1 MCINFAD
8 IKDKVLMLPNPYR
21 NRCVFMFRPIVVALI
36 LTLPYRTTPSF
47 NDLCNELRA
56 TNKGLHMQRRDWV
69 DVAND
74 ILSKCHFNL
83 RLRKVTD
90 CNANVFV
97 ALYEAILGEK
107 VPDYIAAPGSQEDD
121 VHNVQSVI
129 DSLALDYLQISLSHI
144 TGENIVRGDKESIK
158 NLLEIFDGLLE
169 YLTEQ
174 ISEEESQNGDKEPNG
189 VPVEDAPRPTGP
201 MVPQTEEQRSLMER
215 ASQYSSVH
223 SAVQSSSKHSL
234 HSWNAEE
241 TGSTNELILLGDSA
255 RTFTAKQE
263 EASSQAPG
271 PSTTG
276 APGTPGTQA
285 TLLRDPLCSA
295 IPLQPP
301 YQTTPHRPDR
311 APRSGSQSPPAN
323 GLDSGAAVEQEAP
336 AGTSQ
341 SPRPVAN
348 TVTNG
353 VCSPAFN
360 HSPVESEKSVS
371 NQTKARLEEAK
382 EQPEPTSVGP
392 RRVLFR
398 TQPDI
403 HFLTLQDE
411 LEDRAPRDTEE
422 DEEEETFTQQD
433 SWAHRGR
440 TGLSSSRVLEE
451 EDCEEPLSWRRQR
464 NRKAEQELH
473 HMSEKLSQR
482 LEELDLML
490 NRALGESREP
500 DEVKEEDKQSHHSD
514 SVMECRRPPRRP
526 TGTPRA
532 PTSPCTCPLSPSP
545 PRARRF
551 LSGQLEGAVREAVSG
566 GVTQRHTVACTR
578 RQLRRLQPHHKH
590 RQLETAYE
598 EELKVYEDRERAA
611 MAMERTRAQ
620 EAEREYREAIL
631 RDVPRTPKPSQVYT
645 TAARHRSPRTRQPTP
660 GRRRQDKTRRA
671 PPMKVKDND
680 LLPLLLEEFPHL
692 HLSPHALGRMW
703 QQQLGQVD
711 RLNASLSLDNQRQG
725 PRTKLTS
732 QVEEA
737 QRRHNLLG
745 EIIRKEQEH
754 NRRLRDFKER
764 IQQQKSTQNRLK
776 EQRQQIARAKKYHG
790 DYHVQ
795 LRARMMRARTKEERM
810 FKQVFE
816 EGLEV
821 QKARLRE
828 QRAYAKEQ
836 RQEHQKKH
844 RDQIQSMENYY
855 KDQNGTAESSFHAV
869 LPSFSFHYWPT
880 LSLQRDRI
888 SKYGRRPKKRPFR
901 I

>member
-1 MCINFAD
+1 MGTQEDERGN
-8 IKDKVLMLPNPYR
+8 
-21 NRCVFMFRPIVVALI
+21 
-36 LTLPYRTTPSF
+36 
-47 NDLCNELRA
+47 
-56 TNKGLHMQRRDWV
+56 RDWV

-174 ISEEESQNGDKEPNG
+174 ISEEESQNG
-189 VPVEDAPRPTGP
+189 V
-201 MVPQTEEQRSLMER
+201 
-215 ASQYSSVH
+215 
-223 SAVQSSSKHSL
+223 
-234 HSWNAEE
+234 
-241 TGSTNELILLGDSA
+241 
-255 RTFTAKQE
+255 
-263 EASSQAPG
+263 EASSQEPG

-285 TLLRDPLCSA
+285 TLLREPLRSA

-301 YQTTPHRPDR
+301 YQTTSHRPDR

-323 GLDSGAAVEQEAP
+323 GLGSGAAVEQEAP
-336 AGTSQ
+336 GGTSQ
-341 SPRPVAN
+341 SPRPVAD

-353 VCSPAFN
+353 VRSPAFN

-371 NQTKARLEEAK
+371 SQTKARLEEAK

-403 HFLTLQDE
+403 HFLTLQDK
-411 LEDRAPRDTEE
+411 LEDRAPLDTEE

-433 SWAHRGR
+433 SWAHRGW
-440 TGLSSSRVLEE
+440 TGLSSSRVIEE

-473 HMSEKLSQR
+473 HMSEKLSRR

-490 NRALGESREP
+490 KRALGESGEP

-532 PTSPCTCPLSPSP
+532 PTSPCTRSLSPSP
-545 PRARRF
+545 PRAHRS

-566 GVTQRHTVACTR
+566 RVTQRHTAARTRR
-578 RQLRRLQPHHKH
+578 RQLRRLQPQHKH

-631 RDVPRTPKPSQVYT
+631 RDVPRTPKQSQVYT

-745 EIIRKEQEH
+745 VIIRKEQEH

-810 FKQVFE
+810 FKQAFE

-836 RQEHQKKH
+836 RKEHQKKH

-855 KDQNGTAESSFHAV
+855 KDQFSLLADTLATERQDIQVRKKAQEKALQKMKLELRSKMEREIGELQKIIVQNDDDDYFHDLEVQRLRGRVQMASFQYNTSCLH
-869 LPSFSFHYWPT
+869 
-880 LSLQRDRI
+880 
-888 SKYGRRPKKRPFR
+888 
-901 I
+901 

>member
-1 MCINFAD
+1 MGTQED
-8 IKDKVLMLPNPYR
+8 
-21 NRCVFMFRPIVVALI
+21 
-36 LTLPYRTTPSF
+36 
-47 NDLCNELRA
+47 E
-56 TNKGLHMQRRDWV
+56 RDWV

-74 ILSKCHFNL
+74 ILSKCHINL

-97 ALYEAILGEK
+97 ALYEVILGEK

-121 VHNVQSVI
+121 VHNIQSVI

-189 VPVEDAPRPTGP
+189 VPVEDAPFPTGP
-201 MVPQTEEQRSLMER
+201 VVPQTEEQMSLMER

-223 SAVQSSSKHSL
+223 SAVQSISKPSL

-263 EASSQAPG
+263 VEASSQALC
-271 PSTTG
+271 PSTMG

-285 TLLRDPLCSA
+285 TLLREPLRSA

-311 APRSGSQSPPAN
+311 APGSGSQSPPAN
-323 GLDSGAAVEQEAP
+323 GLGSGAAVEQEAP

-341 SPRPVAN
+341 SPRPVAD

-353 VCSPAFN
+353 VRSPAFN
-360 HSPVESEKSVS
+360 HSPVEREKSVS
-371 NQTKARLEEAK
+371 SQTKARLEEAK

-411 LEDRAPRDTEE
+411 LEDRAPLDTEE
-422 DEEEETFTQQD
+422 EVEEETFTQQD
-433 SWAHRGR
+433 SWAHRGQ
-440 TGLSSSRVLEE
+440 TGLSSRVLEE

-473 HMSEKLSQR
+473 HMSEKLSRR

-490 NRALGESREP
+490 KRALGESGEP
-500 DEVKEEDKQSHHSD
+500 DEVKEVDKQSHHSD

-532 PTSPCTCPLSPSP
+532 PTSPCTRSLSPSP
-545 PRARRF
+545 PRARRS
-551 LSGQLEGAVREAVSG
+551 LSGQLEGAAREAVSG
-566 GVTQRHTVACTR
+566 GVTQRHTAARTRR
-578 RQLRRLQPHHKH
+578 RQLRHLQPQHKH

-611 MAMERTRAQ
+611 MATERTRAH
-620 EAEREYREAIL
+620 EAVREGEEREYREAIL
-631 RDVPRTPKPSQVYT
+631 RDVPRAPKPSQVYT

-680 LLPLLLEEFPHL
+680 LLPLLLEEFPNL

-745 EIIRKEQEH
+745 EIIHKEQEH

-836 RQEHQKKH
+836 HQEHQNKH

-855 KDQNGTAESSFHAV
+855 KDQFSLLAETLAIERRDIQVRKKAQEKALQKMKRELRSKMEREIGELQEIIVQNDDDDYFHDLEVQRLRRRVQMASFQYNTSCLH
-869 LPSFSFHYWPT
+869 
-880 LSLQRDRI
+880 
-888 SKYGRRPKKRPFR
+888 
-901 I
+901 

>member
-1 MCINFAD
+1 MGTQED
-8 IKDKVLMLPNPYR
+8 
-21 NRCVFMFRPIVVALI
+21 
-36 LTLPYRTTPSF
+36 
-47 NDLCNELRA
+47 E
-56 TNKGLHMQRRDWV
+56 RDWV

-74 ILSKCHFNL
+74 ILSKCHINL

-121 VHNVQSVI
+121 VHNIQSVI

-158 NLLEIFDGLLE
+158 NLLEIFEGLLE

-189 VPVEDAPRPTGP
+189 VPVEDAPFPTGP
-201 MVPQTEEQRSLMER
+201 VVPQTEEQMSLMER

-223 SAVQSSSKHSL
+223 SAVQSSSKPSL

-255 RTFTAKQE
+255 FTFTAKQE
-263 EASSQAPG
+263 VEASSQALC

-285 TLLRDPLCSA
+285 TLLREPLRSA

-311 APRSGSQSPPAN
+311 APGSGSQSPPAN
-323 GLDSGAAVEQEAP
+323 GLGSGAAVEQEAP

-341 SPRPVAN
+341 SPRPVAD

-353 VCSPAFN
+353 VRSPAFN
-360 HSPVESEKSVS
+360 HSPVEREKSVS
-371 NQTKARLEEAK
+371 SQTKARLEEAK

-411 LEDRAPRDTEE
+411 LEDRAPLDTEE
-422 DEEEETFTQQD
+422 EVEEETFTQQD
-433 SWAHRGR
+433 SWAHRGQ

-473 HMSEKLSQR
+473 HMSEKLSRR

-490 NRALGESREP
+490 KRALGESGDP
-500 DEVKEEDKQSHHSD
+500 DEVKEVDKQSHHSD

-532 PTSPCTCPLSPSP
+532 PTSPCTRSLSPSP
-545 PRARRF
+545 PRARRS
-551 LSGQLEGAVREAVSG
+551 LSGQLEGATREAVSG
-566 GVTQRHTVACTR
+566 WVTQRHTAARTRR
-578 RQLRRLQPHHKH
+578 RQLRHLQPQHKH
-590 RQLETAYE
+590 RQLEKAYE

-611 MAMERTRAQ
+611 MATERTRAH
-620 EAEREYREAIL
+620 EAVREGEEREYREAIL
-631 RDVPRTPKPSQVYT
+631 RDVPRAPKPSQVYT

-745 EIIRKEQEH
+745 EIIHKEQEH

-836 RQEHQKKH
+836 RQEHQNKH

-855 KDQNGTAESSFHAV
+855 KDQFSLLAETLAIERRDIQVRKKAQEKALQKMKRELRSKMEREIGELQEIIVQDDDDDYFHGLEVQRLRRRVQMASFQYNTSCLH
-869 LPSFSFHYWPT
+869 
-880 LSLQRDRI
+880 
-888 SKYGRRPKKRPFR
+888 
-901 I
+901 

>member
-1 MCINFAD
+1 MA
-8 IKDKVLMLPNPYR
+8 
-21 NRCVFMFRPIVVALI
+21 CVMG
-36 LTLPYRTTPSF
+36 
-47 NDLCNELRA
+47 LRA
-56 TNKGLHMQRRDWV
+56 TIRGWTAVCLHMQRCDWV

-74 ILSKCHFNL
+74 ILSKCHINL

-107 VPDYIAAPGSQEDD
+107 VPDYITAPGSQEDD
-121 VHNVQSVI
+121 VHNIQSVI

-144 TGENIVRGDKESIK
+144 SGENIVRGDKESIK

-189 VPVEDAPRPTGP
+189 VPVEDAPLPTGP
-201 MVPQTEEQRSLMER
+201 VVPQTEEQMSLMER

-263 EASSQAPG
+263 VEASSQASG

-285 TLLRDPLCSA
+285 TLLREPLRSA
-295 IPLQPP
+295 IHLQPP

-323 GLDSGAAVEQEAP
+323 GLGSGAAVEQEAP
-336 AGTSQ
+336 AGTSE
-341 SPRPVAN
+341 SPRPVAD

-353 VCSPAFN
+353 VRSPAFN

-371 NQTKARLEEAK
+371 SQTKARLEEAK

-403 HFLTLQDE
+403 HFLTRQDE
-411 LEDRAPRDTEE
+411 LEDRAPLDTEE
-422 DEEEETFTQQD
+422 EVEEETFTQQD

-440 TGLSSSRVLEE
+440 TGISSRVLEE
-451 EDCEEPLSWRRQR
+451 EDCEELLSWRRQR
-464 NRKAEQELH
+464 NRKAERELH
-473 HMSEKLSQR
+473 HMSEKLSRR

-490 NRALGESREP
+490 KRALGESGEP

-514 SVMECRRPPRRP
+514 SVMECRRPPRRT

-532 PTSPCTCPLSPSP
+532 PTSPCTRSVSPSP
-545 PRARRF
+545 PRARRS

-566 GVTQRHTVACTR
+566 GVTQRHTRTR
-578 RQLRRLQPHHKH
+578 QRQLRHLQPQHKH
-590 RQLETAYE
+590 RQLEKAYE

-611 MAMERTRAQ
+611 MAKERTRAQ

-631 RDVPRTPKPSQVYT
+631 RDVPRTTKPSQVYT

-711 RLNASLSLDNQRQG
+711 RLNASLSLDSQRQG

-737 QRRHNLLG
+737 QRRHDLLG

-828 QRAYAKEQ
+828 QRAYAKDQ
-836 RQEHQKKH
+836 RQEHQNKH

-855 KDQNGTAESSFHAV
+855 KDQFSLLAETLAIERQDIQVRKKAQEKALQKMKRELRSKMEREIGELQKIIVQNDDDDYFHDLEVQRLRGRVQMASFQYNTSCLH
-869 LPSFSFHYWPT
+869 
-880 LSLQRDRI
+880 
-888 SKYGRRPKKRPFR
+888 
-901 I
+901 

>member
-1 MCINFAD
+1 MGTQED
-8 IKDKVLMLPNPYR
+8 
-21 NRCVFMFRPIVVALI
+21 
-36 LTLPYRTTPSF
+36 
-47 NDLCNELRA
+47 E
-56 TNKGLHMQRRDWV
+56 RDWV

-74 ILSKCHFNL
+74 ILSKCHINL

-97 ALYEAILGEK
+97 ALYEVILGEK

-121 VHNVQSVI
+121 VHNIQSVI

-189 VPVEDAPRPTGP
+189 VPVEDAPFPTGP
-201 MVPQTEEQRSLMER
+201 VVPQTEEQMSLMER

-223 SAVQSSSKHSL
+223 SAVQSISKPSL

-263 EASSQAPG
+263 VEASSQALC
-271 PSTTG
+271 PSTMG

-285 TLLRDPLCSA
+285 TLLREPLRSA

-311 APRSGSQSPPAN
+311 APGSGSQSPPAN
-323 GLDSGAAVEQEAP
+323 GLGSGAAVEQEAP

-341 SPRPVAN
+341 SPRPVAD

-353 VCSPAFN
+353 VRSPAFN
-360 HSPVESEKSVS
+360 HSPVEREKSVS
-371 NQTKARLEEAK
+371 SQTKARLEEAK

-411 LEDRAPRDTEE
+411 LEDRAPLDTEE
-422 DEEEETFTQQD
+422 EVEEETFTQQD
-433 SWAHRGR
+433 SWAHRGQ

-473 HMSEKLSQR
+473 HMSEKLSRR

-490 NRALGESREP
+490 KRALGESGEP
-500 DEVKEEDKQSHHSD
+500 DEVKEVDKQSHHSD

-532 PTSPCTCPLSPSP
+532 PTSPCTRSLSPSP
-545 PRARRF
+545 PRARRS
-551 LSGQLEGAVREAVSG
+551 LSGQLEGAAREAVSG
-566 GVTQRHTVACTR
+566 GVTQRHTAARTRR
-578 RQLRRLQPHHKH
+578 RQLRHLQPQHKH

-611 MAMERTRAQ
+611 MATERTRAH

-631 RDVPRTPKPSQVYT
+631 RDVPRAPKPSQVYT

-680 LLPLLLEEFPHL
+680 LLPLLLEEFPNL

-745 EIIRKEQEH
+745 EIIHKEQEH

-836 RQEHQKKH
+836 HQEHQNKH

-855 KDQNGTAESSFHAV
+855 KDQFSLLAETLAIERRDIQVRKKAQEKALQKMKRELRSKMEREIGELQEIIVQNDDDDYFHDLEVQRLRRRVQMASFQYNTSCLH
-869 LPSFSFHYWPT
+869 
-880 LSLQRDRI
+880 
-888 SKYGRRPKKRPFR
+888 
-901 I
+901 

>member
-1 MCINFAD
+1 MGTQED
-8 IKDKVLMLPNPYR
+8 
-21 NRCVFMFRPIVVALI
+21 
-36 LTLPYRTTPSF
+36 
-47 NDLCNELRA
+47 E
-56 TNKGLHMQRRDWV
+56 RDWV

-74 ILSKCHFNL
+74 ILSKCHINL

-121 VHNVQSVI
+121 VHNIQSVI

-174 ISEEESQNGDKEPNG
+174 ISEEESQNGDKEPNDG
-189 VPVEDAPRPTGP
+189 PVEDAPLPTGP
-201 MVPQTEEQRSLMER
+201 VVHQTEEQEAIMER

-241 TGSTNELILLGDSA
+241 TGSTNELIRLGDSA

-263 EASSQAPG
+263 VDASSTG
-271 PSTTG
+271 P
-276 APGTPGTQA
+276 PGTPGIQA
-285 TLLRDPLCSA
+285 TLLREPLRSA

-311 APRSGSQSPPAN
+311 APHSGSQSPPAN
-323 GLDSGAAVEQEAP
+323 GLGSGSAVEQEAP
-336 AGTSQ
+336 AGTSE
-341 SPRPVAN
+341 SPRPVADA
-348 TVTNG
+348 VTNG
-353 VCSPAFN
+353 VRSSALH

-371 NQTKARLEEAK
+371 SQTKARLEEAK
-382 EQPEPTSVGP
+382 EQPEPTSVGS

-411 LEDRAPRDTEE
+411 LEDRAPLDTEE
-422 DEEEETFTQQD
+422 DDEEEEEVEEETFTQQD
-433 SWAHRGR
+433 SRAHRGR
-440 TGLSSSRVLEE
+440 TGLSSSRVLDE
-451 EDCEEPLSWRRQR
+451 EDCREPLSWRRQR

-473 HMSEKLSQR
+473 HMSEKLSRR

-490 NRALGESREP
+490 KRALGESGEP
-500 DEVKEEDKQSHHSD
+500 DEVKGEDKQSHHSD
-514 SVMECRRPPRRP
+514 SVMECHRPQRRP
-526 TGTPRA
+526 TGTTQA
-532 PTSPCTCPLSPSP
+532 PAAPCTRSLSPSP
-545 PRARRF
+545 PRARRS
-551 LSGQLEGAVREAVSG
+551 LSGQLEGATREAVSG
-566 GVTQRHTVACTR
+566 GVTQRHTAARTR
-578 RQLRRLQPHHKH
+578 RRELRHLQSQQKH
-590 RQLETAYE
+590 SQLEKAYE

-611 MAMERTRAQ
+611 MAKERTRAQ

-645 TAARHRSPRTRQPTP
+645 TAAQHRSPRTRQPTP

-725 PRTKLTS
+725 PRTKLSS

-737 QRRHNLLG
+737 QRRHNLLV

-776 EQRQQIARAKKYHG
+776 EQRQQIARAKKYHS

-844 RDQIQSMENYY
+844 REQIQSMENYY
-855 KDQNGTAESSFHAV
+855 KDQFSLLAETLAIERQDIQVRKNAQEKALQKMKRELRSKMEREIGELQKIIVQNDDDDYFHDLEVQRLRGRVQMASFQYNTSCLH
-869 LPSFSFHYWPT
+869 
-880 LSLQRDRI
+880 
-888 SKYGRRPKKRPFR
+888 
-901 I
+901 

>member
-1 MCINFAD
+1 MGTQED
-8 IKDKVLMLPNPYR
+8 
-21 NRCVFMFRPIVVALI
+21 
-36 LTLPYRTTPSF
+36 
-47 NDLCNELRA
+47 E
-56 TNKGLHMQRRDWV
+56 RDWV

-74 ILSKCHFNL
+74 ILSKCQINL
-83 RLRKVTD
+83 RLKKVTD
-90 CNANVFV
+90 CNANVFA

-121 VHNVQSVI
+121 VHNIQSVI

-189 VPVEDAPRPTGP
+189 VPVEDAPLPTGP
-201 MVPQTEEQRSLMER
+201 VVPQTEEQEALMER
-215 ASQYSSVH
+215 SSQYSSVH

-263 EASSQAPG
+263 VEASSQAPG

-285 TLLRDPLCSA
+285 TLLREPLRSA

-311 APRSGSQSPPAN
+311 APHSGSQSPPAN
-323 GLDSGAAVEQEAP
+323 GLGSGAAVEQEAP
-336 AGTSQ
+336 AGTSE
-341 SPRPVAN
+341 SPMPVAD

-353 VCSPAFN
+353 VRSPAHN

-371 NQTKARLEEAK
+371 SQTKVRLDEAK

-403 HFLTLQDE
+403 HFLTLQDK
-411 LEDRAPRDTEE
+411 LEDRAPLDTEE
-422 DEEEETFTQQD
+422 EEEEEVEEETYTQQD
-433 SWAHRGR
+433 SRAHRGR
-440 TGLSSSRVLEE
+440 TGISSRVLEE

-473 HMSEKLSQR
+473 HMSEKLSRR

-490 NRALGESREP
+490 KRALGESGEP

-526 TGTPRA
+526 TGMPRA
-532 PTSPCTCPLSPSP
+532 PTAPCTRSLSPSP
-545 PRARRF
+545 PRARRS
-551 LSGQLEGAVREAVSG
+551 LSGQLECAMREAVSG
-566 GVTQRHTVACTR
+566 GVTQRHATR
-578 RQLRRLQPHHKH
+578 TGRRERHHLPPQHKH
-590 RQLETAYE
+590 SQLEKAYE

-611 MAMERTRAQ
+611 MAKERTRAQ

-645 TAARHRSPRTRQPTP
+645 TAAQHRSPRTRQPTP

-732 QVEEA
+732 QVEEV
-737 QRRHNLLG
+737 QRRHNLLV

-776 EQRQQIARAKKYHG
+776 EQRQQIARAKKYHS

-836 RQEHQKKH
+836 RQEHQNKH

-855 KDQNGTAESSFHAV
+855 KDQFSLLAETLAIERQDIQVRKKAQEKALQKMKRELRSKMEREIGELQKIIVQDDDDDYFHGLEVQRLRGRVQMASFQYNTSCQH
-869 LPSFSFHYWPT
+869 
-880 LSLQRDRI
+880 
-888 SKYGRRPKKRPFR
+888 
-901 I
+901 

>member
-1 MCINFAD
+1 MGTQED
-8 IKDKVLMLPNPYR
+8 
-21 NRCVFMFRPIVVALI
+21 
-36 LTLPYRTTPSF
+36 
-47 NDLCNELRA
+47 E
-56 TNKGLHMQRRDWV
+56 RDWV

-74 ILSKCHFNL
+74 ILSKCHINL

-107 VPDYIAAPGSQEDD
+107 VPDYITAPGSQEDD
-121 VHNVQSVI
+121 VHNIQSVI

-144 TGENIVRGDKESIK
+144 TGENIVRGDKKSIK

-189 VPVEDAPRPTGP
+189 VPVEDAPLPTGP
-201 MVPQTEEQRSLMER
+201 VVPQTEEQMSLMER

-234 HSWNAEE
+234 HSWNTEE

-263 EASSQAPG
+263 VEASSQ
-271 PSTTG
+271 

-285 TLLRDPLCSA
+285 TLLREPLRSA
-295 IPLQPP
+295 IHLQPP
-301 YQTTPHRPDR
+301 YQTSPHRPDR

-323 GLDSGAAVEQEAP
+323 GLGSGASVEQEAP
-336 AGTSQ
+336 AGTSE
-341 SPRPVAN
+341 SPRPVAD

-353 VCSPAFN
+353 VRSPAFN

-371 NQTKARLEEAK
+371 SQTKARLEEAK

-403 HFLTLQDE
+403 HFLTRQDE
-411 LEDRAPRDTEE
+411 LEDRAPLDTEE
-422 DEEEETFTQQD
+422 EVEEETVTQQD

-440 TGLSSSRVLEE
+440 TGLGSRVLEE

-473 HMSEKLSQR
+473 HMSEKLSRR

-490 NRALGESREP
+490 KRALGESGEP

-514 SVMECRRPPRRP
+514 SVMECRRPPRRT

-532 PTSPCTCPLSPSP
+532 PTSPCTRSLSPSP
-545 PRARRF
+545 PRARRS

-566 GVTQRHTVACTR
+566 GVTQRHTRTRR
-578 RQLRRLQPHHKH
+578 RQLRHLQPQHKH
-590 RQLETAYE
+590 RQLEKAYE
-598 EELKVYEDRERAA
+598 EELKVYKDRERAA
-611 MAMERTRAQ
+611 MAKERTRAQ

-631 RDVPRTPKPSQVYT
+631 RDVPRTTKPSQVYT

-737 QRRHNLLG
+737 QRRHDLLG

-828 QRAYAKEQ
+828 QRAYAKDQ
-836 RQEHQKKH
+836 RQEHQNKH

-855 KDQNGTAESSFHAV
+855 KDQFSLLAQTLAIERQDIQVRKKAQEKALQKMKRELRSKMEREIGELQKIIVQNDDDDYFRDLEVQRLRGRVQMASFQYNTSCLH
-869 LPSFSFHYWPT
+869 
-880 LSLQRDRI
+880 
-888 SKYGRRPKKRPFR
+888 
-901 I
+901 

>member
-1 MCINFAD
+1 MGTQED
-8 IKDKVLMLPNPYR
+8 
-21 NRCVFMFRPIVVALI
+21 
-36 LTLPYRTTPSF
+36 
-47 NDLCNELRA
+47 E
-56 TNKGLHMQRRDWV
+56 RDWV

-74 ILSKCHFNL
+74 ILRKCHFNL

-129 DSLALDYLQISLSHI
+129 DSLTLDYLQISLSHI

-189 VPVEDAPRPTGP
+189 VPVEDAPLPTGP
-201 MVPQTEEQRSLMER
+201 VVPQTEEQRSLMER

-255 RTFTAKQE
+255 RTFTAKRE
-263 EASSQAPG
+263 VEASSQA
-271 PSTTG
+271 G

-285 TLLRDPLCSA
+285 TLLREPLRSA
-295 IPLQPP
+295 IPLQPQN
-301 YQTTPHRPDR
+301 QTTPHRSDR

-341 SPRPVAN
+341 SPRPVAD

-353 VCSPAFN
+353 VRSPAFN

-371 NQTKARLEEAK
+371 SQTKARLEEAK

-411 LEDRAPRDTEE
+411 LEDRAPLDTEE

-464 NRKAEQELH
+464 NRKEEQELH
-473 HMSEKLSQR
+473 HMSEKLSRR

-490 NRALGESREP
+490 KRALGESGEH
-500 DEVKEEDKQSHHSD
+500 DEVEEEDKQSHHSD

-526 TGTPRA
+526 TGTRRA
-532 PTSPCTCPLSPSP
+532 PTSPCTRSLSPSP
-545 PRARRF
+545 PRACRS
-551 LSGQLEGAVREAVSG
+551 LSGQLEGAVSG
-566 GVTQRHTVACTR
+566 RVTQRHTAARTRR
-578 RQLRRLQPHHKH
+578 RQLRRLQPQHKH

-645 TAARHRSPRTRQPTP
+645 QHRSPRTRQPTP

-776 EQRQQIARAKKYHG
+776 EQRQQIAWAKKYHG

-810 FKQVFE
+810 FKQAFE

-855 KDQNGTAESSFHAV
+855 KDQFSLLADTLATERQDIQVRKKAQEKALQKMKLELRSKMEREIGELQKIIVQNDDDDYFHDLEVQRLRGRVQMASFQYNTSCLH
-869 LPSFSFHYWPT
+869 
-880 LSLQRDRI
+880 
-888 SKYGRRPKKRPFR
+888 
-901 I
+901 

>member
-1 MCINFAD
+1 
-8 IKDKVLMLPNPYR
+8 
-21 NRCVFMFRPIVVALI
+21 MFRPSVVALI

-174 ISEEESQNGDKEPNG
+174 ISEEESQNG
-189 VPVEDAPRPTGP
+189 V
-201 MVPQTEEQRSLMER
+201 
-215 ASQYSSVH
+215 
-223 SAVQSSSKHSL
+223 
-234 HSWNAEE
+234 
-241 TGSTNELILLGDSA
+241 
-255 RTFTAKQE
+255 
-263 EASSQAPG
+263 EASSQEPG

-285 TLLRDPLCSA
+285 TLLREPLRSA

-301 YQTTPHRPDR
+301 YQTTSHRPDR

-323 GLDSGAAVEQEAP
+323 GLGSGAAVEQEAP
-336 AGTSQ
+336 GGTSQ
-341 SPRPVAN
+341 SPRPVAD

-353 VCSPAFN
+353 VRSPAFN

-371 NQTKARLEEAK
+371 SQTKARLEEAK

-403 HFLTLQDE
+403 HFLTLQDK
-411 LEDRAPRDTEE
+411 LEDRAPLDTEE

-433 SWAHRGR
+433 SWAHRGW
-440 TGLSSSRVLEE
+440 TGLSSSRVIEE

-473 HMSEKLSQR
+473 HMSEKLSRR

-490 NRALGESREP
+490 KRALGESGEP

-532 PTSPCTCPLSPSP
+532 PTSPCTRSLSPSP
-545 PRARRF
+545 PRAHRS

-566 GVTQRHTVACTR
+566 RVTQRHTAARTRR
-578 RQLRRLQPHHKH
+578 RQLRRLQPQHKH

-631 RDVPRTPKPSQVYT
+631 RDVPRTPKQSQVYT

-745 EIIRKEQEH
+745 VIIRKEQEH

-810 FKQVFE
+810 FKQAFE

-836 RQEHQKKH
+836 RKEHQKKH

-855 KDQNGTAESSFHAV
+855 KDQFSLLADTLATERQDIQVRKKAQEKALQKMKLELRSKMEREIGELQKIIVQNDDDDYFHDLEVQRLRGRVQMASFQYNTSCLH
-869 LPSFSFHYWPT
+869 
-880 LSLQRDRI
+880 
-888 SKYGRRPKKRPFR
+888 
-901 I
+901 

>member
-1 MCINFAD
+1 MGTQED
-8 IKDKVLMLPNPYR
+8 
-21 NRCVFMFRPIVVALI
+21 
-36 LTLPYRTTPSF
+36 
-47 NDLCNELRA
+47 E
-56 TNKGLHMQRRDWV
+56 RDWV

-74 ILSKCHFNL
+74 ILSKCHINL

-97 ALYEAILGEK
+97 ALYEVILGEK

-121 VHNVQSVI
+121 VHNIQSVI

-189 VPVEDAPRPTGP
+189 VPVEDAPFPTGP
-201 MVPQTEEQRSLMER
+201 VVPQTEEQMSLMER

-223 SAVQSSSKHSL
+223 SAVQSSSKPSL
-234 HSWNAEE
+234 HSWNEEE

-263 EASSQAPG
+263 VEASSQALS

-285 TLLRDPLCSA
+285 TLLREPLRSA

-311 APRSGSQSPPAN
+311 APGSGSQSPPAN
-323 GLDSGAAVEQEAP
+323 GLGSGAAVEQEAP

-341 SPRPVAN
+341 SPRPVAD

-353 VCSPAFN
+353 VRSPAFN

-371 NQTKARLEEAK
+371 SQTKARLEEAK

-411 LEDRAPRDTEE
+411 LEDRAPLDTEE
-422 DEEEETFTQQD
+422 EVEEETFTQQD
-433 SWAHRGR
+433 SWAHRGQ
-440 TGLSSSRVLEE
+440 TVLSSSRVLEE

-473 HMSEKLSQR
+473 HMSEKLSRR

-490 NRALGESREP
+490 KRALGESGEP
-500 DEVKEEDKQSHHSD
+500 DEVKEVDKQSHHSD

-532 PTSPCTCPLSPSP
+532 PTSPCTRSLSPSP
-545 PRARRF
+545 PRARRS
-551 LSGQLEGAVREAVSG
+551 LSGQLEGAAREAVSG
-566 GVTQRHTVACTR
+566 GVTQRHTAARTRR
-578 RQLRRLQPHHKH
+578 RQLRHLQPQHKH
-590 RQLETAYE
+590 RQ
-598 EELKVYEDRERAA
+598 
-611 MAMERTRAQ
+611 
-620 EAEREYREAIL
+620 EREYREAIL
-631 RDVPRTPKPSQVYT
+631 RDVPRAPKPSQVYT

-737 QRRHNLLG
+737 QRRHNLLR
-745 EIIRKEQEH
+745 EMIHKEQEH

-821 QKARLRE
+821 QKACLRE

-836 RQEHQKKH
+836 RQEHQNKH

-855 KDQNGTAESSFHAV
+855 KDQFSLLAETLAIERQDIQVRKKAQEKALQKMKRELRSKMEREIGELQEIIVQNDDDDYFHGLEVQRLRGRVQMASFQYNTSCLH
-869 LPSFSFHYWPT
+869 
-880 LSLQRDRI
+880 
-888 SKYGRRPKKRPFR
+888 
-901 I
+901 

>member
-1 MCINFAD
+1 MD
-8 IKDKVLMLPNPYR
+8 
-21 NRCVFMFRPIVVALI
+21 
-36 LTLPYRTTPSF
+36 
-47 NDLCNELRA
+47 
-56 TNKGLHMQRRDWV
+56 
-69 DVAND
+69 
-74 ILSKCHFNL
+74 
-83 RLRKVTD
+83 
-90 CNANVFV
+90 
-97 ALYEAILGEK
+97 
-107 VPDYIAAPGSQEDD
+107 
-121 VHNVQSVI
+121 
-129 DSLALDYLQISLSHI
+129 
-144 TGENIVRGDKESIK
+144 
-158 NLLEIFDGLLE
+158 
-169 YLTEQ
+169 
-174 ISEEESQNGDKEPNG
+174 
-189 VPVEDAPRPTGP
+189 
-201 MVPQTEEQRSLMER
+201 R

-223 SAVQSSSKHSL
+223 SAVQSSSKHSFQ
-234 HSWNAEE
+234 SWNAEE

-263 EASSQAPG
+263 VEASSQEPG

-285 TLLRDPLCSA
+285 TLLREPLRSA

-301 YQTTPHRPDR
+301 YQTTSHRPDR

-323 GLDSGAAVEQEAP
+323 GLGSGAAVEQEAP
-336 AGTSQ
+336 GGTSQ
-341 SPRPVAN
+341 SPRPVAD

-353 VCSPAFN
+353 VRSPAFN

-371 NQTKARLEEAK
+371 SQTKARLEEAK

-403 HFLTLQDE
+403 HFLTLQDK
-411 LEDRAPRDTEE
+411 LEDRAPLDTEE

-433 SWAHRGR
+433 SWAHRGW
-440 TGLSSSRVLEE
+440 TGLSSSRVIEE

-473 HMSEKLSQR
+473 HMSEKLSRR

-490 NRALGESREP
+490 KRALGESGEP

-532 PTSPCTCPLSPSP
+532 PTSPCTRSLSPSP
-545 PRARRF
+545 PRAHRS

-566 GVTQRHTVACTR
+566 RVTQRHTAARTRR
-578 RQLRRLQPHHKH
+578 RQLRRLQPQHKH

-631 RDVPRTPKPSQVYT
+631 RDVPRTPKQSQVYT

-732 QVEEA
+732 Q
-737 QRRHNLLG
+737 
-745 EIIRKEQEH
+745 
-754 NRRLRDFKER
+754 RDFKER

-810 FKQVFE
+810 FKQAFE

-836 RQEHQKKH
+836 RKEHQKKH

-855 KDQNGTAESSFHAV
+855 KDQFSLLADTLATERQDIQVRKKAQEKALQKMKLELRSKMEREIGELQKIIVQNDDDDYFHDLEVQRLRGRVQMASFQYNTSCLH
-869 LPSFSFHYWPT
+869 
-880 LSLQRDRI
+880 
-888 SKYGRRPKKRPFR
+888 
-901 I
+901 